1 VNGFTYDAGALIAA
15 ERDDRAMW
23 VLHRRI
29 LERGIS
35 PTVPSPVLAQGWR
48 GGPQANLSR
57 FLVGCSIEGLNESE
71 ARAAGALLAKS
82 KTSDIA
88 DACVAVGAMKRK
100 DLVVTSDRGDIEH
113 LARSNKSKISIRDI

>member
-1 VNGFTYDAGALIAA
+1 MSGFTYDTGALIAA

-29 LERGIS
+29 LERGVS
-35 PTVPSPVLAQGWR
+35 PTIPSSVLAQAWR

-57 FLVGCSIEGLNESE
+57 FLVGCSIEGLNEEE

-82 KTSDIA
+82 KTTDIV
-88 DACVAVGAMKRK
+88 DASVAVGAAKRK
-100 DLVVTSDRGDIEH
+100 DVVVTSDRDDIAH
-113 LARSNKSKISIRDI
+113 LVRSNKSRISIRDI